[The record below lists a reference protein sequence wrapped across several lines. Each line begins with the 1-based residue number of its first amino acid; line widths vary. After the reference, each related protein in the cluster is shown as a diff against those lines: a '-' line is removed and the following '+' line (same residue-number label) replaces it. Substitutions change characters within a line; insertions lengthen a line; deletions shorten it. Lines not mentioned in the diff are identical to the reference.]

1 MVPVGG
7 EAFKKRKKSISKI
20 TITSILSCHNSP
32 YRCSPEEAE
41 LGQRPGRERRRREL
55 LLVWITRRFP
65 SPAWLLRA
73 CRGEGGATRRTQSTS
88 PGCQPARPLSPGC
101 APPSAPSKPSP
112 ALRRRS
118 VRARARARGA
128 GPVPLPNVRA
138 PHAQC
143 APAVSVCLN
152 RKADILVPHGPPRPT
167 PLHSSIRRATRPFP
181 SRGRSASQKLPPA
194 AAAGTR
200 LSSILAARLP
210 ARPPPSLHRAPTSPC
225 PAGHRGSSSSSAGTK
240 WESEA
245 VPWGTSSWP
254 RRIGASGR
262 AEWSRGCGARPPL
275 APQSGAGPARGPSGG
290 GGSWHSSAPALRIR
304 LSSSPSPAARR
315 SLHPA
320 SLPLSPLLPVS
331 APGTLH
337 GEGGR
342 GPLGCSPPPERR
354 RSRPS

>member
-1 MVPVGG
+1 MAAGSWTQCS
-7 EAFKKRKKSISKI
+7 E
-20 TITSILSCHNSP
+20 TSSQPRGSRAGATARTRAKAARAPPRADPTPL
-32 YRCSPEEAE
+32 PEPCVAAQS
-41 LGQRPGRERRRREL
+41 LPGRGRCPPPHPVHPSRLPASPPAREAGL
-55 LLVWITRRFP
+55 R
-65 SPAWLLRA
+65 PAFR
-73 CRGEGGATRRTQSTS
+73 
-88 PGCQPARPLSPGC
+88 PARPG
-101 APPSAPSKPSP
+101 P
-112 ALRRRS
+112 ALRRRP
-118 VRARARARGA
+118 VRARGA

-167 PLHSSIRRATRPFP
+167 PSARAFAARLALSPA
-181 SRGRSASQKLPPA
+181 GA
-194 AAAGTR
+194 AAPLRSFPQPQPLGPDAR
-200 LSSILAARLP
+200 LSSPP
-210 ARPPPSLHRAPTSPC
+210 ARQPVLPPSLHRAPASPC
-225 PAGHRGSSSSSAGTK
+225 PAGHRGSSPSSSGTK

-262 AEWSRGCGARPPL
+262 AEWSRGCGARAPP

-290 GGSWHSSAPALRIR
+290 GGGSSWHSSAPALRSR
-304 LSSSPSPAARR
+304 LSSSPSPAARG

-320 SLPLSPLLPVS
+320 SLSLSRLLPVS

>member
-1 MVPVGG
+1 M
-7 EAFKKRKKSISKI
+7 AAQS
-20 TITSILSCHNSP
+20 L
-32 YRCSPEEAE
+32 
-41 LGQRPGRERRRREL
+41 PGRGRCHPPHP
-55 LLVWITRRFP
+55 VHP
-65 SPAWLLRA
+65 SRLPA
-73 CRGEGGATRRTQSTS
+73 S
-88 PGCQPARPLSPGC
+88 PPARPPAREAPG
-101 APPSAPSKPSP
+101 APRLPPRP
-112 ALRRRS
+112 AQPGPAEAGN
-118 VRARARARGA
+118 ARARARGA

-138 PHAQC
+138 PHAQF

-167 PLHSSIRRATRPFP
+167 PLHPSTRRATRPFP

-194 AAAGTR
+194 AAARTR
-200 LSSILAARLP
+200 LPVLAARSP
-210 ARPPPSLHRAPTSPC
+210 ARPPPSLQRAPTSPC
-225 PAGHRGSSSSSAGTK
+225 PAGHRDSSPRSAGTK

-275 APQSGAGPARGPSGG
+275 APQSGAGPARGPSGSGGGG

-320 SLPLSPLLPVS
+320 SLSLSPLLPVS